1 MGEGL
6 PIGGDSMSIFGSVF
20 AWFGDPANWSGP
32 TGIPTLIGQ
41 HMEYVLL
48 SLLIGAAIAV
58 PLGAFIGHTGKGGF
72 LVAGVANGL
81 RALPELGLLILFSL
95 LIGLGIVPVV
105 LALVVLAIPPLLA
118 GTYAGIRNVD
128 SSVVDA
134 ARGVGMRGSTLL
146 LRVEFPIA
154 LPLIFGGLRTAMLQL
169 IATATIAAY
178 VGLGSVGFY
187 VFEGEAGHNFTIM
200 AGGALLIAALALIVE
215 GLLFL
220 IQHYVVSPGLRPARR
235 RRRKTIQS
243 STVTS
248 SIMDVETAGGTAS
261 S

>member
-1 MGEGL
+1 
-6 PIGGDSMSIFGSVF
+6 MSIFGSVIS
-20 AWFGDPANWSGP
+20 WLTDPANWSGSM
-32 TGIPTLIGQ
+32 GIPHLLAQ

-48 SLLIGAAIAV
+48 SILIGAVIAI

-95 LIGLGIVPVV
+95 LIGLGILPVV

-134 ARGVGMRGSTLL
+134 ARGVGMRGSTVLF
-146 LRVEFPIA
+146 RVELPIA

-200 AGGALLIAALALIVE
+200 AGGAVLIAALALIME
-215 GLLFL
+215 GLLIL
-220 IQHYVVSPGLRPARR
+220 IQRFVVSPGLRPVRQRGATR
-235 RRRKTIQS
+235 S

-248 SIMDVETAGGTAS
+248 STMDVETAGGTAQ
-261 S
+261 